1 MWWRYLS
8 VEKYVNYAENTI
20 KSLNDGLLHISQ
32 SCPVSWIRV
41 FDIMFD
47 TLARDNPR
55 SVCITLVTETLAPLY
70 VT

>member
-1 MWWRYLS
+1 MVS
-8 VEKYVNYAENTI
+8 FTFPK
-20 KSLNDGLLHISQ
+20 
-32 SCPVSWIRV
+32 VSWIRV

>member
-1 MWWRYLS
+1 MIVSFTFPKVAQW
-8 VEKYVNYAENTI
+8 A
-20 KSLNDGLLHISQ
+20 GL
-32 SCPVSWIRV
+32 V